1 MPLSRLQNFLKSVR
15 GNILYVN
22 PNDLDATDSIENQ
35 GNSLTRP
42 FKTIQRALVEASRFS
57 YQTGLSNDRF
67 AQTTVLLYP
76 GEHVVDNR
84 PGFIANDA
92 GGGSA
97 EYTSRGG
104 TTGLSI
110 SPFDLTSN
118 FDLESSSNVLYKL
131 NSIHGGVIVPR
142 GTSIV
147 GYDLRKTKLRPK
159 YVPDPEN
166 SNIENS
172 AIFRVTGGCY
182 FWQFSIFDASP
193 SGQGYKDYTDN
204 TFLPNFSHH
213 KLTCFEFADGVNNI
227 AVKDSFLNVSKS
239 FSDLDNYYYKI
250 SDVYDNA
257 SGRAI
262 APDYPSGNVDI
273 EPIIDE
279 TRIVGPKGGSVGI
292 TSIRSGNGVTGN
304 TTITVETS
312 TALSGI
318 TVDMPLRII
327 GVTASGYDGQRT
339 VKSVGSGSTTFTY
352 EVDTVPSTL
361 FETPSNAKAELQVD
375 TVSSA
380 SPYVFNCSLLSVY
393 GMGGLHADGNKATGF
408 KSMVAAQFTG
418 ISLQKDVK
426 AFVKYN
432 TSSGVYDDSTTVDN
446 IAADSLARYKPAY
459 SNYHIRCSNDAV
471 LQIVSCFGV
480 GFNGHFLAES
490 GGDQSITNSNSNF
503 GGAALVSDGYKED
516 AFSRDDVGYITHIIP
531 PKEITT
537 SDSALE
543 FVSLDVSKTLS
554 VGNTS
559 RLYLYDQTNADVK
572 PETVIQG
579 FRLGAKTDDKLKV
592 LIPLS
597 GTTTEYSARIIMHN
611 TAYASD
617 EPSSVKRFTLNRSSV
632 GINSITN
639 SILTLTKVHNF
650 LSGESVRV
658 ISESGHLPDGID
670 EKLTYNVIDANIDS
684 SLATNQIKLAQNETD
699 ALADNFATLNNKGG
713 ILTIESRVSDKLA
726 GDAGHP
732 VQYDSGQNQWY
743 VNVATAA
750 TENNIYSTVIGYST
764 AIGSNTP
771 RTYISRKSDDR
782 SQQDTLFRARYVV
795 PAGVSSA
802 RPPIDGYVM
811 QESCGDI
818 ETTANIQLVT
828 LTNSVQQRNQTFI
841 ADANYLAA
849 TGIATI
855 TTEKP
860 HNLEVGAQVQ
870 MLNVVSA
877 NNTTGIGT
885 SGYNFKAT
893 VSGINSDRSFS
904 VALDDDPGAFQN
916 DTSTRTVDLPY
927 YKKKDYATNFYVYR
941 STEIKKHVKD
951 QQDGVYH
958 LTLLN
963 ASNAPNITPFSG
975 QNFSQNII
983 DLYPQTDR
991 DNINSDPDSARSF
1004 ATPDDIGEVL
1014 TNDLKKSITK
1024 ENIIRFGRDSK
1035 VGIGVTD
1042 ICSDIVVGT
1051 SHTIYTDRDHGLFG
1065 IKSVGLGSTG
1075 FGYGS
1080 GAAGTLYNATLTA
1093 VGSSTV
1099 GKSATAE
1106 ITVDGIGG
1114 ITSVRITNP
1123 GSAFGIGN
1131 TLAVTGT
1138 ATTTSHVQGWVTVL
1152 TTFDNT
1158 NDSLSVLGV
1167 TSNTYSS
1174 RNTQYQVSGY
1184 EIGESK
1190 KIQVSTAS
1198 SMTGIGAAS
1207 TMGIG
1212 ATVCARAMVFN
1223 AGPGIGITYF
1233 SYDYLSGIATVG
1245 SGVTAHGLSV
1255 GNVLSFVGSSNTAYN
1270 GDFRVTQVVGLT
1282 TFKVNAGVGT
1292 ESPSESAGGSFY
1304 ALPRGYA
1311 SNDGAI
1317 SLENENL
1324 SSRMTP
1330 ILSGISTT
1338 LNSAVTTKTATSVEI
1353 TNSFNSGLQKGNY
1366 IQIDEEIMRVATTPV
1381 GGSDAVTVLRGQ
1393 LGTRRA
1399 THIDGSVIRVVSPIA
1414 TEFRRN
1420 SILRASG
1427 HTFEYVGFG
1436 PGNYSTSLPEKVDRV
1451 LTGKQELLAQS
1462 VKKGGGVNVYTGM
1475 NDKGNFY
1482 VGNKKVNS
1490 TTGQEEVVDAPIAT
1504 VTGEDLDIASG
1515 VAVGLDVI
1523 TPLEVTVSRSLKVEG
1538 GTDANIISE
1547 FDGPVLFN
1555 KKVTSLGAGG
1565 IEANTFFIQGNAT
1578 VAREVSVGIST
1589 PTVNGNPGDIK
1600 FFSDPKSGGSVGWV
1614 FTVENAWRRFG
1625 RISLYDFKDTNIFDQ
1640 VGIATTTPNNY
1651 ELQIGA
1657 GSSIIN
1663 ASAGKLGVGVTTP
1676 VRKLDVYGDV
1686 GATGFV
1692 TAGTYVYGDG
1702 SRLTNLPSDS
1712 QWTRTDAGINTI
1724 STNAGIGT
1732 TNPAYS
1738 LDIRGGKSGNSG
1750 QLYVGGDSQFTGV
1763 ATMANVQATTLSAT
1777 DVLIIDSDGQ
1787 ADVGIVTVRDYFN
1800 VGVGGTV
1807 IFTNSAG
1814 KVGINSATID
1824 NQAAVDIGG
1833 RVRLDDYYEKVTTV
1847 TSSSGVVTLDLAKS
1861 RTFNLTTSEAV
1872 TQFVL
1877 SNRLDS
1883 DDHTTFTLKIN
1894 QGSSAYA
1901 VGINTFKQTSGGTAI
1916 PISWSG
1922 GVVPSVVNVGLKTDI
1937 YSFQTFDGGASLYG
1951 IVVGQNF
1958 S

>member
-67 AQTTVLLYP
+67 AQTTILLYP
-76 GEHVVDNR
+76 GEHVIDNR
-84 PGFIANDA
+84 PGFIAND
-92 GGGSA
+92 GGGGTA
-97 EYTSRGG
+97 EYTSRDG
-104 TTGLSI
+104 TTGLAI

-118 FDLESSSNVLYKL
+118 FDLESSGNVLYQL

-166 SNIENS
+166 TNIETS

-182 FWQFSIFDASP
+182 FWQFSMFDASP
-193 SGQGYKDYTDN
+193 SGQAYKDYTKN

-227 AVKDSFLNVSKS
+227 EVKDTYLNVSKT

-250 SDVYDNA
+250 SDVYDDA
-257 SGRAI
+257 SGRPI
-262 APDYPSGNVDI
+262 APDYPSGNIDI
-273 EPIIDE
+273 EPVIDE

-292 TSIRSGNGVTGN
+292 TSIRSGDGTSGN

-312 TALSGI
+312 TALSGL

-327 GVTASGYDGQRT
+327 GVTATGYDGQRT
-339 VKSVGSGSTTFTY
+339 VKTVGSGSTTFTY
-352 EVDTVPSTL
+352 EVDSVPSTL

-393 GMGGLHADGNKATGF
+393 GMNGLHADGAKATGF

-418 ISLQKDVK
+418 ISLQKDSK

-446 IAADSLARYKPAY
+446 IASDSLSRYKPAY
-459 SNYHIRCSNDAV
+459 SNYHIHCSNDAV
-471 LQIVSCFGV
+471 LQIVSCFAV
-480 GFNGHFLAES
+480 GFNGHFLAQS

-503 GGAALVSDGYKED
+503 GGSGLVAEGYKEN

-537 SDSALE
+537 SESALE
-543 FVSLDVSKTLS
+543 FVSLDVDKTLS

-559 RLYLYDQTNADVK
+559 RLYLYNETNEAVK
-572 PETVIQG
+572 PETVLQG
-579 FRLGAKTDDKLKV
+579 FRLGAKVDDELNV
-592 LIPLS
+592 IIPLS
-597 GTTTEYSARIIMHN
+597 GVSAEYSARIIMHN
-611 TAYASD
+611 TAYGTN
-617 EPSSVKRFTLNRSSV
+617 EPSSEKSFTLDRSAV

-639 SILTLTKVHNF
+639 SILTLTGTHNF

-658 ISESGHLPDGID
+658 ISENGHLPDGID
-670 EKLTYNVIDANIDS
+670 EKLTYNVIDADIDS

-713 ILTIESRVSDKLA
+713 IITVESRVSDKLA

-732 VQYDSGQNQWY
+732 VQYDSGENQWY

-750 TENNIYSTVIGYST
+750 TENNIYSTVIGFST
-764 AIGSNTP
+764 AIGTNTP
-771 RTYISRKSDDR
+771 RTYIKRKTDDR

-802 RPPIDGYVM
+802 RPPIDGYVI

-841 ADANYLAA
+841 ADASYLSS

-860 HNLEVGAQVQ
+860 HNLETGAQVQ
-870 MLNVVSA
+870 LLNIVST

-885 SGYNFKAT
+885 SGYNFKASVT
-893 VSGINSDRSFS
+893 GINSDRSFS
-904 VALDDDPGAFQN
+904 VALSDDPGTFDN
-916 DTSTRTVDLPY
+916 DTSTRTIDLPY
-927 YKKKDYATNFYVYR
+927 YKKKDYSSNFYIYR

-958 LTLLN
+958 LTILN
-963 ASNAPNITPFSG
+963 SSNSPNISPFSTE
-975 QNFSQNII
+975 NFSQNIT

-991 DNINSDPDSARSF
+991 DNVNSDPDSARSF
-1004 ATPDDIGEVL
+1004 ATPDDVGEVL

-1024 ENIIRFGRDSK
+1024 ENIIRFGRDSN
-1035 VGIGVTD
+1035 VGVGVTD
-1042 ICSDIVVGT
+1042 IVSDIVVGT
-1051 SHTIYTDRDHGLFG
+1051 SHTIHTDRDHGLFG
-1065 IKSVGLGSTG
+1065 VKAVGLGSTG

-1080 GAAGTLYNATLTA
+1080 GSAGTLYNANLTA
-1093 VGSSTV
+1093 IGSSTV

-1106 ITVDGIGG
+1106 IDIDAIGG
-1114 ITSVRITNP
+1114 ITSIRIINS
-1123 GSAFGIGN
+1123 GSVFAIGN
-1131 TLAVTGT
+1131 TMAVTGI
-1138 ATTTSHVQGWVTVL
+1138 ATTTGFVQGTVEVL
-1152 TTFDNT
+1152 STYDNI

-1174 RNTQYQVSGY
+1174 RNTQYRVTGY
-1184 EIGESK
+1184 NIGEEK
-1190 KIQVSTAS
+1190 QIQVSTAS
-1198 SMTGIGAAS
+1198 SITGIGG
-1207 TMGIG
+1207 TLGIG
-1212 ATVCARAMVFN
+1212 ATVCERAIVHN
-1223 AGPGIGITYF
+1223 AGPGIGVTYF
-1233 SYDYLSGIATVG
+1233 VYDKTAGIATVG
-1245 SGVTAHGLSV
+1245 SGITAHGLSV
-1255 GNVLSFVGSSNTAYN
+1255 GNVLSFVGADQSYYN
-1270 GDFRVTQVVGLT
+1270 GNFRVTEVVGVT

-1292 ESPSESAGGSFY
+1292 LDAAATGFGTFF
-1304 ALPRGYA
+1304 ALKRGYA
-1311 SNDGAI
+1311 SNAGDI

-1324 SSRMTP
+1324 GSRMVP
-1330 ILSGISTT
+1330 ILSGITTT
-1338 LNSAVTTKTATSVEI
+1338 LNAAVSTKTGTSIEV
-1353 TNSFNSGLQKGNY
+1353 TNSFNSGIQKGNY
-1366 IQIDEEIMRVATTPV
+1366 VQIDEEIMRIATTPV
-1381 GGSDAVTVLRGQ
+1381 GGTNAVTVLRGQ
-1393 LGTRRA
+1393 LGTRRN
-1399 THIDGSVIRVVSPIA
+1399 THVDASIIKVVEPIA

-1427 HTFEYVGFG
+1427 HTFEYVGYG
-1436 PGNYSTSLPEKVDRV
+1436 PGNYSTSLPDKIDRV

-1462 VKKGGGVNVYTGM
+1462 VKKSGGVNVYTGM

-1482 VGNKKVNS
+1482 VGNKKVS
-1490 TTGQEEVVDAPIAT
+1490 SATGQEEVVEAPIAT

-1538 GTDANIISE
+1538 GTQSNIISE

-1565 IEANTFFIQGNAT
+1565 VEANSFFIQGDAT
-1578 VAREVSVGIST
+1578 VAREVSVGIAT

-1600 FFSDPKSGGSVGWV
+1600 FFSDPSSGGFVGWV

-1625 RISLYDFKDTNIFDQ
+1625 DVSMSASSDISIFDQ
-1640 VGIATTTPNNY
+1640 VGVGTTTPNAN
-1651 ELQIGA
+1651 ELQIGS
-1657 GSSIIN
+1657 GSTVI
-1663 ASAGKLGVGVTTP
+1663 AATAGKLGVGVTSP
-1676 VRKLDVYGDV
+1676 VYKLDVYGDIK
-1686 GATGFV
+1686 ATGFV
-1692 TAGTYVYGDG
+1692 TASTYLYGDG
-1702 SRLTNLPSDS
+1702 SRITNLPSDS
-1712 QWTRTDAGINTI
+1712 QWTRTDAGINT
-1724 STNAGIGT
+1724 TTTDVGIGT

-1738 LDIRGGKSGNSG
+1738 LDIRGGSSGNSG
-1750 QLYVGGDSQFTGV
+1750 ELYVGGDSQFTGV

-1787 ADVGIVTVRDYFN
+1787 VDVGIVTVRDYFN

-1807 IFTNSAG
+1807 IFTDTAG
-1814 KVGINSATID
+1814 KVGINSATVD
-1824 NQAAVDIGG
+1824 NQADVDLGG
-1833 RVRLDDYYEKVTTV
+1833 RVRLDDYFEKVTTV

-1861 RTFNLTTSEAV
+1861 RTFDVTTSEAV
-1872 TQFVL
+1872 TEFVL

-1883 DDHTTFTLKIN
+1883 DDHTTFTLKIQ
-1894 QGSSAYA
+1894 QGATPYA

>member
-67 AQTTVLLYP
+67 AQTTILLYP
-76 GEHVVDNR
+76 GEHVIDNR
-84 PGFIANDA
+84 PGYIANDG

-97 EYTSRGG
+97 EYTSRDG
-104 TTGLSI
+104 TTGLAI
-110 SPFDLTSN
+110 TPFDLTSN
-118 FDLESSSNVLYKL
+118 FDLESSSNVLYQL

-147 GYDLRKTKLRPK
+147 GYDLRKTKIRPK
-159 YVPDPEN
+159 YVPDPDN
-166 SNIENS
+166 ANIENS

-182 FWQFSIFDASP
+182 FWQFTIFDASP
-193 SGQGYKDYTDN
+193 SGQAYKDYTSN
-204 TFLPNFSHH
+204 TFLPNFSHS
-213 KLTCFEFADGVNNI
+213 KLTAFEFADGVNNI
-227 AVKDSFLNVSKS
+227 SVKDSFLNVSKS

-250 SDVYDNA
+250 SDVYDDA
-257 SGRAI
+257 SGRPI
-262 APDYPSGNVDI
+262 SPDYPSGNVDI
-273 EPIIDE
+273 EPVIDE

-292 TSIRSGNGVTGN
+292 TSIRSGDGVTGN
-304 TTITVETS
+304 TTISVETS
-312 TALSGI
+312 TALSGL

-339 VKSVGSGSTTFTY
+339 VKSVGSGATTFTY
-352 EVDTVPSTL
+352 EVDTVPTVL

-393 GMGGLHADGNKATGF
+393 GMNGLHADGNKATGF

-432 TSSGVYDDSTTVDN
+432 TTSGVYDDSTTVDN
-446 IAADSLARYKPAY
+446 IASDSLARYKPSY
-459 SNYHIRCSNDAV
+459 GNYHIRCSNDAV
-471 LQIVSCFGV
+471 LQIVSCFAV

-503 GGAALVSDGYKED
+503 GSAGLVADGYKEN

-537 SDSALE
+537 SDAALE
-543 FVSLDVSKTLS
+543 FVSLDVNKTLS

-559 RLYLYDQTNADVK
+559 RLYLYNQTNADVK
-572 PETVIQG
+572 PETVLQG
-579 FRLGAKTDDKLKV
+579 FRLGAKTDDQLKV
-592 LIPLS
+592 LIPIA
-597 GTTTEYSARIIMHN
+597 GVTTEYSARIIMHN
-611 TAYASD
+611 TAYSSV
-617 EPSSVKRFTLNRSSV
+617 EPSAEKKFTLDRSAV

-639 SILTLTKVHNF
+639 SILTLTEVHNF
-650 LSGESVRV
+650 LDGENVRV
-658 ISESGHLPDGID
+658 IAENGHLPDGID
-670 EKLTYNVIDANIDS
+670 EKLTYNVINADIDS

-699 ALADNFATLNNKGG
+699 ALADNFATINNKGG
-713 ILTIESRVSDKLA
+713 IITIESRVSDKLA

-732 VQYDSGQNQWY
+732 VQFDSTESQWY

-750 TENNIYSTVIGYST
+750 TENNIYSTIIGFST

-771 RTYISRKSDDR
+771 RSYITRKSDDR
-782 SQQDTLFRARYVV
+782 ALQDTLHRARYVV

-828 LTNSVQQRNQTFI
+828 LTNAVQQRNQTFI
-841 ADANYLAA
+841 ADANYLAS

-860 HNLEVGAQVQ
+860 HNLEIGAQVQ
-870 MLNVVSA
+870 ILNVVSS

-885 SGYNFKAT
+885 SGYNFKQT
-893 VSGINSDRSFS
+893 VTGINSDRSFS
-904 VALDDDPGAFQN
+904 IALDDDPGTFSN

-927 YKKKDYATNFYVYR
+927 YKKKDYSSNFYVYR

-963 ASNAPNITPFSG
+963 ASNAPSITPFSTE
-975 QNFSQNII
+975 NYSQNII

-991 DNINSDPDSARSF
+991 DNVNSDPDSARSF
-1004 ATPDDIGEVL
+1004 ATPDNIGEVL
-1014 TNDLKKSITK
+1014 TNDLRKSITK

-1075 FGYGS
+1075 LGYGS
-1080 GAAGTLYNATLTA
+1080 GSAATLYNATLTGFGA
-1093 VGSSTV
+1093 SLV

-1106 ITVDGIGG
+1106 VDVDAIGG
-1114 ITSVRITNP
+1114 ITSVRITNA
-1123 GSAFGIGN
+1123 GSVFGIGN
-1131 TLAVTGT
+1131 TLAVTGI
-1138 ATTTSHVQGWVTVL
+1138 ATTTGFVQGYVEVISL
-1152 TTFDNT
+1152 HDNV
-1158 NDSLSVLGV
+1158 NDSINILGV

-1174 RNTQYQVSGY
+1174 RNTQYRVTGY
-1184 EIGESK
+1184 NVGQCRE
-1190 KIQVSTAS
+1190 IQVATAS
-1198 SMTGIGAAS
+1198 SITGIGG
-1207 TMGIG
+1207 TLGIG
-1212 ATVCARAMVFN
+1212 ATVCERAIAYN
-1223 AGPGIGITYF
+1223 AGPGVGVTYF
-1233 SYDYLSGIATVG
+1233 SYDKTSGIATVG
-1245 SGVTAHGLSV
+1245 SGITAHGLAV
-1255 GNVLSFVGSSNTAYN
+1255 GNVLSFVGADQSYYN
-1270 GDFRVTQVVGLT
+1270 GNFRVTEIVGIT

-1292 ESPSESAGGSFY
+1292 LDAAATGFGTFF
-1304 ALPRGYA
+1304 ALRRGYA

-1317 SLENENL
+1317 SLENEHI
-1324 SSRMTP
+1324 SSRMVP
-1330 ILSGISTT
+1330 IVSGITTT
-1338 LNSAVTTKTATSVEI
+1338 LNSAVTTKTGTSVEV

-1366 IQIDEEIMRVATTPV
+1366 VQIDEEIMRIATSPV
-1381 GGSDAVTVLRGQ
+1381 GGTDAVTVLRGQ

-1399 THIDGSVIRVVSPIA
+1399 THVDGSVITVVSPIA

-1427 HTFEYVGFG
+1427 HTFEYVGYG
-1436 PGNYSTSLPEKVDRV
+1436 PGNYSTSLPEKIDRV

-1482 VGNKKVNS
+1482 VGNKKVS
-1490 TTGQEEVVDAPIAT
+1490 SATGQEEVVDAPIPT

-1538 GTDANIISE
+1538 GTESNIISE

-1555 KKVTSLGAGG
+1555 KKVTSLGSGG
-1565 IEANTFFIQGNAT
+1565 IEANSFFIQGNAT
-1578 VAREVSVGIST
+1578 VAREVSVGISI
-1589 PTVNGNPGDIK
+1589 PTIKANPGDIR
-1600 FFSDPKSGGSVGWV
+1600 FFSDPVKGGYAGWI
-1614 FTVENAWRRFG
+1614 FTTDNDWYRWG
-1625 RISLYDFKDTNIFDQ
+1625 NISMYSNKDVSIFDQ
-1640 VGIATTTPNNY
+1640 VGIATTSIGNNC
-1651 ELQIGA
+1651 
-1657 GSSIIN
+1657 SS
-1663 ASAGKLGVGVTTP
+1663 
-1676 VRKLDVYGDV
+1676 
-1686 GATGFV
+1686 
-1692 TAGTYVYGDG
+1692 
-1702 SRLTNLPSDS
+1702 
-1712 QWTRTDAGINTI
+1712 
-1724 STNAGIGT
+1724 
-1732 TNPAYS
+1732 
-1738 LDIRGGKSGNSG
+1738 
-1750 QLYVGGDSQFTGV
+1750 
-1763 ATMANVQATTLSAT
+1763 
-1777 DVLIIDSDGQ
+1777 
-1787 ADVGIVTVRDYFN
+1787 
-1800 VGVGGTV
+1800 
-1807 IFTNSAG
+1807 
-1814 KVGINSATID
+1814 
-1824 NQAAVDIGG
+1824 
-1833 RVRLDDYYEKVTTV
+1833 
-1847 TSSSGVVTLDLAKS
+1847 
-1861 RTFNLTTSEAV
+1861 
-1872 TQFVL
+1872 
-1877 SNRLDS
+1877 
-1883 DDHTTFTLKIN
+1883 
-1894 QGSSAYA
+1894 QG
-1901 VGINTFKQTSGGTAI
+1901 
-1916 PISWSG
+1916 
-1922 GVVPSVVNVGLKTDI
+1922 
-1937 YSFQTFDGGASLYG
+1937 
-1951 IVVGQNF
+1951 
-1958 S
+1958 

>member
-42 FKTIQRALVEASRFS
+42 FKTIQRALIEASRFS
-57 YQTGLSNDRF
+57 YQSGLSNDRF
-67 AQTTVLLYP
+67 AQTTILLYP

-84 PGFIANDA
+84 PGYIAND
-92 GGGSA
+92 GGSGSA
-97 EYTSRGG
+97 VYTSRAG
-104 TTGLSI
+104 TTNLAI

-118 FDLESSSNVLYKL
+118 FDLESTSNVLYQL

-147 GYDLRKTKLRPK
+147 GYDLRKTKIRPK

-166 SNIENS
+166 DNIETS

-193 SGQGYKDYTDN
+193 SGQAYKDYTNN

-213 KLTCFEFADGVNNI
+213 KLTAFEYADGVNNI
-227 AVKDSFLNVSKS
+227 AVKDTYLNVSKS

-250 SDVYDNA
+250 SDVYDDA
-257 SGRAI
+257 SGRPI

-273 EPIIDE
+273 EPVIDE

-292 TSIRSGNGVTGN
+292 TSIRSGDGVTGDV
-304 TTITVETS
+304 TITVETS
-312 TALSGI
+312 TALSGL

-339 VKSVGSGSTTFTY
+339 VKSVGSGNTTFTY
-352 EVDTVPSTL
+352 EVDTIPTTL

-393 GMGGLHADGNKATGF
+393 GMGGLYADGAKATGF

-432 TSSGVYDDSTTVDN
+432 TTSGVYDDSTTVDN

-459 SNYHIRCSNDAV
+459 SHYHIRCANDAV
-471 LQIVSCFGV
+471 LQIVSCFAV
-480 GFNGHFLAES
+480 GFNGHFLAQS

-503 GGAALVSDGYKED
+503 GSAGLVADGYKED
-516 AFSRDDVGYITHIIP
+516 SFSRDDVGYITHIIP

-543 FVSLDVSKTLS
+543 FVSLDVNKTLS

-559 RLYLYDQTNADVK
+559 RLYLYDKTNVDVK

-579 FRLGAKTDDKLKV
+579 FRLGAKVSDQLKV

-597 GTTTEYSARIIMHN
+597 GSTTEYSARIIMN
-611 TAYASD
+611 DTAYGSD
-617 EPSSVKRFTLNRSSV
+617 EPSSVKRFNLDRSAV

-639 SILTLTKVHNF
+639 SILTLTAAHNF

-658 ISESGHLPDGID
+658 ISENGHLPDGID
-670 EKLTYNVIDANIDS
+670 EKLTYNVIDANIDA

-713 ILTIESRVSDKLA
+713 IITIESRVSDKVA

-732 VQYDSGQNQWY
+732 VQFDSGQSQWY
-743 VNVATAA
+743 VNVSTAA
-750 TENNIYSTVIGYST
+750 TENNIYSTIIGYST
-764 AIGSNTP
+764 AIGTNTP
-771 RTYISRKSDDR
+771 RSYINRNTDDR
-782 SQQDTLFRARYVV
+782 SLQDLLVRARYVV

-828 LTNSVQQRNQTFI
+828 LTNSVQQRNERFI
-841 ADANYLAA
+841 ADANYNTS

-860 HNLEVGAQVQ
+860 HNLANGAQVQ
-870 MLNVVSA
+870 VLNVVSS

-885 SGYNFKAT
+885 SGYNFKST
-893 VSGINSDRSFS
+893 VTGINSDRSFS
-904 VALDDDPGAFQN
+904 VALDDDPGTFSN
-916 DTSTRTVDLPY
+916 DTSTRTIDLPY
-927 YKKKDYATNFYVYR
+927 FKKKDYASNFYVYR

-963 ASNAPNITPFSG
+963 ASNAPDITPFSS

-983 DLYPQTDR
+983 DLYPQIDR
-991 DNINSDPDSARSF
+991 DNVNSDPDSSRSF
-1004 ATPDDIGEVL
+1004 ATPDEIGEVL
-1014 TNDLKKSITK
+1014 TNDLKKSVTK

-1035 VGIGVTD
+1035 VGIGITD
-1042 ICSDIVVGT
+1042 IISDIVVGT
-1051 SHTIYTDRDHGLFG
+1051 SHTIFTDRDHGLFG

-1080 GAAGTLYNATLTA
+1080 GSAATLYNATLTGIG
-1093 VGSSTV
+1093 GSIV
-1099 GKSATAE
+1099 GKSATAD
-1106 ITVDGIGG
+1106 IDVDAIGG
-1114 ITSVRITNP
+1114 ITSVRITNA
-1123 GSAFGIGN
+1123 GSVFGIGN
-1131 TLAVTGT
+1131 TLAVTGI
-1138 ATTTSHVQGWVTVL
+1138 ATTTGFVQGDVTVISV
-1152 TTFDNT
+1152 FDNT
-1158 NDSLSVLGV
+1158 NDSINVLGV

-1184 EIGESK
+1184 TVGQCREIE
-1190 KIQVSTAS
+1190 VSTAS
-1198 SMTGIGAAS
+1198 SMTGVGAAS
-1207 TMGIG
+1207 TLGIG
-1212 ATVCARAMVFN
+1212 ATVCARAIAYN

-1245 SGVTAHGLSV
+1245 SGATAHGLSV

-1270 GDFRVTQVVGLT
+1270 GNFRVTQIVGVT
-1282 TFKVNAGVGT
+1282 TFKITAGVGT
-1292 ESPSESAGGSFY
+1292 ESPSESGGGSFF
-1304 ALPRGYA
+1304 ALRRGYA
-1311 SNDGAI
+1311 SNDGDI

-1324 SSRMTP
+1324 GSRMVP
-1330 ILSGISTT
+1330 VLSGITTT
-1338 LNSAVTTKTATSVEI
+1338 LNAAVSTKTGTSIEL
-1353 TNSFNSGLQKGNY
+1353 TNSFNSGVQQGNY
-1366 IQIDEEIMRVATTPV
+1366 VQIDEEIMRIATVPV
-1381 GGSDAVTVLRGQ
+1381 GGTNAVTVLRGQ
-1393 LGTRRA
+1393 LGTRRN
-1399 THIDGSVIRVVSPIA
+1399 THVDGSVVKVVSPIA

-1436 PGNYSTSLPEKVDRV
+1436 PGNYSTALPEKIDRV

-1462 VKKGGGVNVYTGM
+1462 VKRSGGVNVYTGM

-1482 VGNKKVNS
+1482 VGNKKVS
-1490 TTGQEEVVDAPIAT
+1490 SATGQEEVVEAPIAT

-1538 GTDANIISE
+1538 GTDSNIISE

-1555 KKVTSLGAGG
+1555 KKVTSLGSGG

-1600 FFSDPKSGGSVGWV
+1600 FFSDPSSGGYVGWV

-1625 RISLYDFKDTNIFDQ
+1625 DVSMSATADISIFDQ
-1640 VGIATTTPNNY
+1640 VGIGTTTPNAN
-1651 ELQIGA
+1651 ELQIGSGSTVIVSAA
-1657 GSSIIN
+1657 GS
-1663 ASAGKLGVGVTTP
+1663 LGVGVTTP
-1676 VRKLDVYGDV
+1676 VYKLDVYGDV
-1686 GATGFV
+1686 NATGFV

-1712 QWTRTDAGINTI
+1712 QWVQTDAGINTV

-1750 QLYVGGDSQFTGV
+1750 DLYVLGDSQFVGV
-1763 ATMANVQATTLSAT
+1763 ATLANIKATTLSAT

-1787 ADVGIVTVRDYFN
+1787 VDVGITTVRDYFN

-1807 IFTNSAG
+1807 IFTDSAG
-1814 KVGINSATID
+1814 KVGINSATVD
-1824 NQAAVDIGG
+1824 NQANVDLGG
-1833 RVRLDDYYEKVTTV
+1833 RVKANDLYQKVSTV
-1847 TSSSGVVTLDLAKS
+1847 SSSSGVLTLDLNKS
-1861 RTFNLTTSEAV
+1861 RSFTVTTTEAI
-1872 TQFVL
+1872 TEFVL

-1883 DDHTTFTLKIN
+1883 DDHTSFTLKIS
-1894 QGSSAYA
+1894 QGSTPYA

-1937 YSFQTFDGGASLYG
+1937 YSFQTFDGGASLFG
-1951 IVVGQNF
+1951 VVVGQNF